1 MKYCDNCGNQLEKD
15 SLYCS
20 KCGKKI
26 QTEAPKQVNERPT
39 NKKERLGNAS
49 MVIGIISLV
58 LSFFITVLVFPL
70 ALVGLILGIV
80 NKAQNGKKISGI
92 ILNGIAMLIAVLVLI
107 AFIVFVAVIATD
119 DFGEPHTE
127 YSEIT
132 PNEVEEESI
141 IGRWNCKT
149 TTDIMNK
156 SYKLSIVLNT
166 DKRFSIYD
174 NKESKNYV
182 EGNYKLVKD
191 IFESSA
197 KTKRLYAIELTGE
210 KEYVNGNYVGENTN
224 KYEMIVTKVKGNMHA
239 IINNDNSDKN
249 YYCTK

>member
-1 MKYCDNCGNQLEKD
+1 MKYCENCGNKLEKD

-20 KCGKKI
+20 KCGKKE
-26 QTEAPKQVNERPT
+26 EAKVPKQVNEKTT
-39 NKKERLGNAS
+39 NKKEGLGNAS

-58 LSFFITVLVFPL
+58 LSFFISVFVFPL

-92 ILNGIAMLIAVLVLI
+92 ILNGVAMLISVIVLI
-107 AFIVFVAVIATD
+107 ALIALFAVVATD

-156 SYKLSIVLNT
+156 SYELSIILNT
-166 DKRFSIYD
+166 DKTFSIYD

-182 EGNYKLVKD
+182 EGNYELVND
-191 IFESSA
+191 IFGSSA
-197 KTKRLYAIELTGE
+197 KTKRLYALELTGE

-239 IINNDNSDKN
+239 IVNNDNSDKN